1 MMRRSQRAIWL
12 ALAVCLPTLALS
24 CGPSMSKVEVKVTL
38 DGQPVQGATVV
49 FYPEGEEL
57 KEVNPSGQTDA
68 NGVCF
73 LKTGNKEGAKPGKYK
88 ATVTKSSG
96 MQGIDQSANPADQM
110 KAAMGGGGPPK
121 GGAAGGPPGM
131 MRPGGGPPGGPPG
144 MGGAPRIASKNE
156 LPEKY
161 GKLDQTPFTGLTVP
175 SSGPIELKLSSN

>member
-1 MMRRSQRAIWL
+1 MKRIAMTTWL
-12 ALAVCLPTLALS
+12 IGAACLPFVGLA

-57 KEVNPSGQTDA
+57 KEINPSGQTDA

-88 ATVTKSSG
+88 ATVTKTSG

-110 KAAMGGGGPPK
+110 RAAMGGGGPPK
-121 GGAAGGPPGM
+121 GGAAGGPAGM
-131 MRPGGGPPGGPPG
+131 MRPGGGPPGGAPG
-144 MGGAPRIASKNE
+144 ASGAPRIAAKNE
-156 LPEKY
+156 LPDKY
-161 GKLDQTPFTGLTVP
+161 GKLDQTPFTGLVVP